1 MSDARRID
9 QHGATSPDGRTAR
22 RDRNRDAV
30 LDAALELFAE
40 DALEPSAAQIA
51 ERAGVSLRSVH
62 RYFDDMSSLARAA
75 IERNLERSAPLF
87 AAAEESVHGEL
98 RDRVEHLVGA
108 RLALYEEMA
117 PLMRATRRRAGSN
130 PVLAERLALTR
141 DQLRAQV
148 EQVLAPELSAMA
160 TSQRRDIG
168 AALDV
173 LLGFDSF
180 EHLRRVRGLG
190 RAATTRALVRA
201 TTTLVADAPSD

>member
-1 MSDARRID
+1 MPDVRPNEQQVASA
-9 QHGATSPDGRTAR
+9 PDGRTAR

-40 DALEPSAAQIA
+40 DAFEPSAAQIA

-62 RYFDDMSSLARAA
+62 RYFDDMSALARAA

-87 AAAEESVHGEL
+87 AAAESVQG
-98 RDRVEHLVGA
+98 DVDQRVEHLVGA
-108 RLALYEEMA
+108 RLALYEAMA

-130 PVLAERLALTR
+130 PVLAERLALTN
-141 DQLRAQV
+141 DQLRMQV
-148 EQVLAPELSAMA
+148 EQVLAPELEMMA
-160 TSQRRDIG
+160 APQRRDIG

-180 EHLRRVRGLG
+180 EHLRRVRGMG
-190 RAATTRALVRA
+190 RAATTRVLVRA
-201 TTTLVADAPSD
+201 TRALVGASAAP

>member
-1 MSDARRID
+1 MSDARRNE
-9 QHGATSPDGRTAR
+9 QRGARSPDGRTAR

-40 DALEPSAAQIA
+40 DASEPSAAQIA

-62 RYFDDMSSLARAA
+62 RYFDDMSALARAA

-87 AAAEESVHGEL
+87 ALADDTDGDT
-98 RDRVEHLVGA
+98 RQRVERLVRA

-117 PLMRATRRRAGSN
+117 PLMRATRRRAGTN
-130 PVLAERLALTR
+130 PVLAERLALA
-141 DQLRAQV
+141 QEHLRSQV
-148 EQVLAPELSAMA
+148 EHVVGPELA
-160 TSQRRDIG
+160 TMPTPARRDIA

-180 EHLRRVRGLG
+180 EHLRRVRRMG
-190 RAATTRALVRA
+190 RDAAIRTLVRA
-201 TTTLVADAPSD
+201 TLALVAPANAG

>member
-1 MSDARRID
+1 MSDARHD
-9 QHGATSPDGRTAR
+9 EQQVAAAPDGRTAR

-62 RYFDDMSSLARAA
+62 RYFDDMSALARAA

-87 AAAEESVHGEL
+87 AAAESVQGDLHQ
-98 RDRVEHLVGA
+98 RVEHLVGA
-108 RLALYEEMA
+108 RLTLYEAMA

-130 PVLAERLALTR
+130 PVLAERLALTQ

-148 EQVLAPELSAMA
+148 EQVLAPELAAMTA
-160 TSQRRDIG
+160 AARRDVG

-180 EHLRRVRGLG
+180 EHLRRVR
-190 RAATTRALVRA
+190 RMSRPATRRALVRA
-201 TTTLVADAPSD
+201 THALVGSPQPT

>member
-1 MSDARRID
+1 MSDARP
-9 QHGATSPDGRTAR
+9 QEQKGATVRDGRTAR

-62 RYFDDMSSLARAA
+62 RYFDDMSALARAA

-87 AAAEESVHGEL
+87 AAAESTQGDV
-98 RDRVEHLVGA
+98 DQRVAHLVGA
-108 RLALYEEMA
+108 RLELYEAMA
-117 PLMRATRRRAGSN
+117 PLMRATRRRAGTN
-130 PVLAERLALTR
+130 PVLAERLALTQ
-141 DQLRAQV
+141 DQLRTQV
-148 EQVLAPELSAMA
+148 EQVLAPELAAMA
-160 TSQRRDIG
+160 TTRRRDIG

-180 EHLRRVRGLG
+180 EHLRRVRGMG
-190 RAATTRALVRA
+190 RAETTRALVRA
-201 TTTLVADAPSD
+201 TLALVGPTTS